1 MGGRGAFALFLLLS
15 ASASAQ
21 IMPQSTAT
29 TKPGVR
35 WWWMGSALDKENISW
50 SMEQYAKCG
59 IGAVEITPIYGVLNN
74 DRNNIEFLSPQW
86 MEMLRFVQ
94 SEGKKNNIQI
104 DMATGTGWPFGGPW
118 VPMEESASRLLVTDT
133 IIHSSQIR
141 KFSLSLPKPE
151 LIQIDDSVF
160 VEEPDTVEG
169 DKKLIGIYAYRKS
182 GTKGDAFLRLTVN
195 DKS

>member
-1 MGGRGAFALFLLLS
+1 MQKKTFSVSIVSLLLAASAFA
-15 ASASAQ
+15 Q
-21 IMPQSTAT
+21 IQPQSTET

-50 SMEQYAKCG
+50 SMKQFADCG

-74 DRNNIEFLSPQW
+74 DKNNIEFLSPQW
-86 MEMLRFVQ
+86 MDMLRFVQ

-118 VPMEESASRLLVTDT
+118 VPMEETASRLLVNDT
-133 IIHSSQIR
+133 TIHSSQIR
-141 KFSLSLPKPE
+141 KFSVKQPKPE

-160 VEEPDTVEG
+160 IEEPDT
-169 DKKLIGIYAYRKS
+169 KATSSL
-182 GTKGDAFLRLTVN
+182 
-195 DKS
+195 